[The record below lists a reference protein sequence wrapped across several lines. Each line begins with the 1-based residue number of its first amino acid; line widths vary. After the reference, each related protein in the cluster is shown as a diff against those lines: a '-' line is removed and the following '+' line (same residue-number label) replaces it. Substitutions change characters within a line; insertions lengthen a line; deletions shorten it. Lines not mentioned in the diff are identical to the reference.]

1 MIRDLELAKR
11 KLKENGLTLA
21 IVKDS
26 KVLFESKS
34 HGVSGFLEALNKL
47 KEKMIGASIADK
59 VVGKAIALLCVYAG
73 VKAVYAQTMSTKAE
87 QFLKNYSIH
96 LEWDTL
102 VENIL
107 DASGKIVCPFE
118 KAATEI
124 NNPEEAYIK
133 FKALLKSLKQF
144 E

>member
-47 KEKMIGASIADK
+47 KEK
-59 VVGKAIALLCVYAG
+59 
-73 VKAVYAQTMSTKAE
+73 
-87 QFLKNYSIH
+87 LK
-96 LEWDTL
+96 
-102 VENIL
+102 
-107 DASGKIVCPFE
+107 K
-118 KAATEI
+118 K
-124 NNPEEAYIK
+124 
-133 FKALLKSLKQF
+133 
-144 E
+144 

>member
-34 HGVSGFLEALNKL
+34 RGVSGFLEALNKL
-47 KEKMIGASIADK
+47 KEKMMGVSIADK
-59 VVGKAIALLCVYAG
+59 IVGKAIALLCVYAG

-87 QFLKNYSIH
+87 QFLKNHNVH

-107 DASGKIVCPFE
+107 DASGKGVCPFE

-133 FKALLKSLKQF
+133 FKSPFKKF